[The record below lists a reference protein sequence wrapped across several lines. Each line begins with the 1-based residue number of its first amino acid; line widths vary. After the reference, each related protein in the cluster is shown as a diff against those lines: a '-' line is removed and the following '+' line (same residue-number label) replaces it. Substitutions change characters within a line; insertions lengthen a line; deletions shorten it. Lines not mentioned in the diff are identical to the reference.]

1 MKTFMVAGITPMRAW
16 KGHTNKSGD
25 RMCVAVT
32 VVIYFCTYMCFIVGK
47 LSVQLRSQLHGHER
61 NEYIVVV
68 NE

>member
-1 MKTFMVAGITPMRAW
+1 MRAW

-47 LSVQLRSQLHGHER
+47 LSVQLRSQLHGHEM

>member
-1 MKTFMVAGITPMRAW
+1 
-16 KGHTNKSGD
+16 
-25 RMCVAVT
+25 MCVAVT

-47 LSVQLRSQLHGHER
+47 LSVQLRSQLHGHEM